1 MSPSRT
7 TARPTRRAK
16 GTKKAAAPKASAAAP
31 ASVDA
36 YIASFPDEIRVR
48 LKAVRAAVLT
58 AVPDGEERISYR
70 MPAIFQNG
78 VVAYYAAF
86 KSSSFP
92 GDFLFQIS
100 VFILCMVVLGGMG
113 NVWGVII
120 GAAFLAY
127 LDFAGLGNTG
137 AWLNAN
143 VHFIGNMQLPGQDQK
158 GLDVPLFKPG
168 IYGLLILIVM
178 LFRPEGL
185 LPSRRVAAELHEGV
199 HDQPLY
205 DSTHTGRQ
213 R

>member
-1 MSPSRT
+1 MATTSPSRT

-86 KSSSFP
+86 KEHIGLYPPVATAALRKKAEKYAGPKGNLQFP
-92 GDFLFQIS
+92 HDKP
-100 VFILCMVVLGGMG
+100 
-113 NVWGVII
+113 
-120 GAAFLAY
+120 
-127 LDFAGLGNTG
+127 
-137 AWLNAN
+137 
-143 VHFIGNMQLPGQDQK
+143 LP
-158 GLDVPLFKPG
+158 LE
-168 IYGLLILIVM
+168 LIAQ
-178 LFRPEGL
+178 
-185 LPSRRVAAELHEGV
+185 VAQARLK
-199 HDQPLY
+199 
-205 DSTHTGRQ
+205 SNNS
-213 R
+213 